1 MAHPSLSVSGQPL
14 SSGQLRQLQWIV
26 PRPWTAELS
35 QALTQL
41 PLAGAGVRV
50 KVNSNENQG
59 KLAETECW
67 MIGFFDGERMVE
79 EALRPA
85 AYPLLSARG
94 LLPIGGCGRRGPG
107 LYLVDVSAPSLPLW
121 FHEGAT
127 LRELGVGLCE
137 LWAQCEPEGRVQ
149 LRRRVPQKTPR
160 RLAKTTPRAATHAVA
175 ACKRTLSLFA

>member
-1 MAHPSLSVSGQPL
+1 MAHLSIPVSGQPL
-14 SSGQLRQLQWIV
+14 SLGQLRQLQWIV

-35 QALTQL
+35 HALVEL

-50 KVNSNENQG
+50 MVNPKAALGENS
-59 KLAETECW
+59 ETECW
-67 MIGFFDGERMVE
+67 IGFFDGERMVE

-85 AYPLLSARG
+85 AYPLLSTRG
-94 LLPIGGCGRRGPG
+94 LMPIGGCGRRGPG

-121 FHEGAT
+121 VLEGAS
-127 LRELGVGLCE
+127 LRELGVGLRE

-160 RLAKTTPRAATHAVA
+160 RLAKTAPRPAHNVA